1 MWAQVS
7 MEFVRVGMG
16 VGECEPVR
24 VCMCES
30 ECGHRRVSVEPGE

>member
-16 VGECEPVR
+16 VGEPVR
-24 VCMCES
+24 ARMCES
-30 ECGHRRVSVEPGE
+30 ECGHRWVSVSL

>member
-16 VGECEPVR
+16 VGEPVR
-24 VCMCES
+24 ARMC
-30 ECGHRRVSVEPGE
+30 ECGHRWVSVSL